1 MGRSAASPI
10 ACVAL
15 AAAVLGGPAS
25 AAAQGN
31 SAFGHSH
38 TGSRVTAPSST
49 TSSSSSSSSSS
60 SGAGSTGATSEGQ
73 TYGVDVRNFGTWL
86 DDASVMGKGSG
97 FVTLGFAYWRGQGF
111 REFDLPMLD
120 SGVALHQRVQVGMS
134 FPYYYANEPGGPVA
148 RGFGNVYMTTKVQL
162 RDPASHPVGFAM
174 TPMLEVLDSAP
185 IAGGRR
191 VNWALPGNVEFRR
204 DGWRAFGSGGYF
216 SRGALFASGAV
227 EAALSERAWV
237 MGSLSQSYS
246 TKADEL
252 TAALA
257 LPRGQTDVTG
267 GLTVAVSSKMAVYG
281 TVGHTISNRE
291 INSGTLNLTGGVS
304 FNFTR

>member
-1 MGRSAASPI
+1 MRSDALPI
-10 ACVAL
+10 AWVL
-15 AAAVLGGPAS
+15 AAAVLAWPAP

-38 TGSRVTAPSST
+38 NGSRVTAPSST
-49 TSSSSSSSSSS
+49 SSSSSPPPS
-60 SGAGSTGATSEGQ
+60 SGSGSPAPSASGDGI
-73 TYGVDVRNFGTWL
+73 DVRSFGTWL
-86 DDASVMGKGSG
+86 DDASVMGKGNG
-97 FVTLGFAYWRGQGF
+97 FVTFGAAYWRGPGF

-120 SGVALHQRVQVGMS
+120 SGVALHRRVQVGMS

-162 RDPASHPVGFAM
+162 RDPASHPVGFAL
-174 TPMLEVLDSAP
+174 TPMLEVLDTAP
-185 IAGGRR
+185 LPNGHR
-191 VNWALPGNVEFRR
+191 VNWALPANVEYRR

-216 SRGALFASGAV
+216 SRGALFASGAL
-227 EAALSERAWV
+227 EAALSDHAWV
-237 MGSLSQSYS
+237 MASLSQSYS
-246 TKADEL
+246 TRADAL

-257 LPRGQTDVTG
+257 LPRGQTDLTG
-267 GLTVAVSSKMAVYG
+267 GLTVAVGPNAAVYG
-281 TVGHTISNRE
+281 TIGHTISNRE

>member
-1 MGRSAASPI
+1 MRRSDASPR
-10 ACVAL
+10 ACVAV
-15 AAAVLGGPAS
+15 AVAVLAWPAL

-31 SAFGHSH
+31 SGFGHSH
-38 TGSRVTAPSST
+38 NGARVTAPSSA
-49 TSSSSSSSSSS
+49 TSSSSSSG
-60 SGAGSTGATSEGQ
+60 SGSPTASSEGQ
-73 TYGVDVRNFGTWL
+73 AYGVDVRNFGTWL

-97 FVTLGFAYWRGQGF
+97 FVTLGFAYWRGPGF

-120 SGVALHQRVQVGMS
+120 SGLAVHERVQFGVS
-134 FPYYYANEPGGPVA
+134 FPYYYAGEPGGPVA
-148 RGFGNVYMTTKVQL
+148 RGFGNVYLTSKVQL
-162 RDPASHPVGFAM
+162 RDPASHPIGLAV
-174 TPMLEVLDSAP
+174 TPMLEVLDVAP
-185 IAGGRR
+185 LAGGGR
-191 VNWALPGNVEFRR
+191 VNWALPANVEFRR

-216 SRGALFASGAV
+216 SRGALFASGAI

-246 TKADEL
+246 TKADDL

-267 GLTVAVSSKMAVYG
+267 GLTVAINPRMAVYG

-291 INSGTLNLTGGVS
+291 TNGGTLNLTSGVS

>member
-1 MGRSAASPI
+1 MWRSVASPK
-10 ACVAL
+10 ACAVL
-15 AAAVLGGPAS
+15 AAGVLAWPAL

-31 SAFGHSH
+31 SGFGHSH
-38 TGSRVTAPSST
+38 NGSRVTAPSSST
-49 TSSSSSSSSSS
+49 TSSLPSSS
-60 SGAGSTGATSEGQ
+60 SGSNGGSSEG

-97 FVTLGFAYWRGQGF
+97 FVTLGFAYWRGPGF

-120 SGVALHQRVQVGMS
+120 SGVALHERVQVGMS

-162 RDPASHPVGFAM
+162 RDPSSHPVGFAL
-174 TPMLEVLDSAP
+174 TPMLEVLDAAP
-185 IAGGRR
+185 VAGGRR
-191 VNWALPGNVEFRR
+191 VNWALPANAEFRR

-246 TKADEL
+246 TKADVL
-252 TAALA
+252 TAALG
-257 LPRGQTDVTG
+257 LPRGQTDLTG
-267 GLTVAVSSKMAVYG
+267 GLTVAINPMVALYG

-291 INSGTLNLTGGVS
+291 INGGTLNLTGGLS

>member
-1 MGRSAASPI
+1 MQRTGALPI
-10 ACVAL
+10 AYL
-15 AAAVLGGPAS
+15 AAAVAVLAWPAL

-38 TGSRVTAPSST
+38 NGSRVTAPSSSPAAS
-49 TSSSSSSSSSS
+49 TSAS
-60 SGAGSTGATSEGQ
+60 GSTGGSSEGQ

-86 DDASVMGKGSG
+86 DDASVMGQGNG
-97 FVTLGFAYWRGQGF
+97 FVTFGFAYWRGPGF
-111 REFDLPMLD
+111 REFDLPMLE
-120 SGVALHQRVQVGMS
+120 SGIALHRRVQVGMS

-162 RDPASHPVGFAM
+162 RDPSSHLIGFAA
-174 TPMLEVLDSAP
+174 TPMLEVLDAAP
-185 IAGGRR
+185 ASGGSR
-191 VNWALPGNVEFRR
+191 VNWALPANVEFRR

-216 SRGALFASGAV
+216 SRGALFASGAI
-227 EAALSERAWV
+227 EAALSDRAWV

-257 LPRGQTDVTG
+257 LPRGQTDLTG
-267 GLTVAVSSKMAVYG
+267 GLTVALNPKVAVYG

-291 INSGTLNLTGGVS
+291 INGGTLNLTGGVS
-304 FNFTR
+304 FNFGR

>member
-1 MGRSAASPI
+1 MRRSSASPK

-15 AAAVLGGPAS
+15 AVAVLGCPAL
-25 AAAQGN
+25 AAAQGS

-38 TGSRVTAPSST
+38 NGSRLTAPSST
-49 TSSSSSSSSSS
+49 TSSSSSSQ
-60 SGAGSTGATSEGQ
+60 SGSGSTGGSVEGPA
-73 TYGVDVRNFGTWL
+73 YGVDVRNFGTWL
-86 DDASVMGKGSG
+86 DDASVMGKGNG
-97 FVTLGFAYWRGQGF
+97 FVTLGFAYWRGPGF
-111 REFDLPMLD
+111 REFDLPMID

-148 RGFGNVYMTTKVQL
+148 RGFGNVYMTTKVQM
-162 RDPASHPVGFAM
+162 RDPSSHPVGLAV

-185 IAGGRR
+185 LGGGRR
-191 VNWALPGNVEFRR
+191 VNWALPANVEFRR

-216 SRGALFASGAV
+216 SRGALFGSGAI
-227 EAALSERAWV
+227 EAALSDRAWV
-237 MGSLSQSYS
+237 MGSLSHSYS
-246 TKADEL
+246 TRADEL

-257 LPRGQTDVTG
+257 LPRGQTDLTG
-267 GLTVAVSSKMAVYG
+267 GLTVAVSPKVAVYG